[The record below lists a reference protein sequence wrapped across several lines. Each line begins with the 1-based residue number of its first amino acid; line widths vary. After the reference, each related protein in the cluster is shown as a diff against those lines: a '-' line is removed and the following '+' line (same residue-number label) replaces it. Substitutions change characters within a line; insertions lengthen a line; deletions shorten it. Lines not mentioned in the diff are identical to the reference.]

1 VGQKRRKRTLAE
13 QRRRRFW
20 IVLGLLAILMMA
32 LSPLLVASMVS
43 SPGPGTGAQL
53 IP

>member
-1 VGQKRRKRTLAE
+1 L
-13 QRRRRFW
+13 
-20 IVLGLLAILMMA
+20 IVMGLLLMLMMA

-43 SPGPGTGAQL
+43 SPGPASGPQL